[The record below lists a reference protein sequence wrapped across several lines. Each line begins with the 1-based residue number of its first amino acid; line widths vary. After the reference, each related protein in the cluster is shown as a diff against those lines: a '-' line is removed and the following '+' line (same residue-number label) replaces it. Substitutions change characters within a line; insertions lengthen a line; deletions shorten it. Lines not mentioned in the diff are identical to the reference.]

1 MKKLLI
7 LTLALLTFQITT
19 AQEGNREMKRQ
30 QQSKMQDMTP
40 EEAAN
45 LKVKRMTLNLDL
57 SDMQQKQV
65 YELFLKSEQERQQ
78 IRETNRNQSER
89 PSKEDKLK
97 RENARLDKQIEMKKK
112 MKDILNDEQYAKWEK
127 NMENRR
133 NNFQKK
139 QGKRKMQPKE

>member
-1 MKKLLI
+1 MKKLMI
-7 LTLALLTFQITT
+7 LTVALLTFQITT